1 MEVYVKSYGNG
12 HYHIGEDI
20 ASCRKGLLRFAKV
33 QTSQDLLKAGKGN
46 LW

>member
-1 MEVYVKSYGNG
+1 MPYQNG

-20 ASCRKGLLRFAKV
+20 QSCRKGLLRFARCSTA
-33 QTSQDLLKAGKGN
+33 QTLIQAGKRGN